1 MKHLTHV
8 PSRTRPRPHACSCPS
23 DVRCRVTRGTAAA
36 GGVFSPSC
44 FVLRDVRDL
53 LVLEVEPRCRRVERT
68 AFVNAK
74 VVEEGPRLVGCARQR
89 LVVDVDA
96 ARPRMQLPPSRAFS
110 SRKARV
116 WFLPACSCVPAS
128 TLSAFASGSK
138 RTYSCPGYDSSQR
151 WLWSVE
157 VHLEAEQLPNARL
170 RRVMLWALRCC
181 LHSFFEM
188 SSSPLCVTE
197 HTTRS
202 SPLQK

>member
-23 DVRCRVTRGTAAA
+23 NVRCRVTRGTAAA

-96 ARPRMQLPPSRAFS
+96 ARPRMQLPRVQLEESPRVVLAGLLLRPRLDLVGVRVGVEAHVLLSGVRQLATMALERGGS
-110 SRKARV
+110 S
-116 WFLPACSCVPAS
+116 
-128 TLSAFASGSK
+128 
-138 RTYSCPGYDSSQR
+138 
-151 WLWSVE
+151 
-157 VHLEAEQLPNARL
+157 
-170 RRVMLWALRCC
+170 
-181 LHSFFEM
+181 
-188 SSSPLCVTE
+188 
-197 HTTRS
+197 
-202 SPLQK
+202 